1 MDQKIGNTISAL
13 TKNGIK
19 ARYFENGKE
28 AVAALISEIGNTDKI
43 GIGGSITV
51 KELGIPEIIR
61 DRGNELFYHWFE
73 TTPEGMASARFNAQH
88 ADIYIA
94 GANAVTED
102 GKLVNMDG
110 SGNRV
115 SSMVYGPRKVFIIC
129 GSNKIVKDEAAGIKR
144 IEDYAWKNAVRLGLS
159 TPCVTTKSCSNCAHP
174 QRMCNILS
182 VIRKK
187 PATDLTVF
195 IIGEDLGY

>member
-1 MDQKIGNTISAL
+1 MDQKVANTISAL
-13 TKNGIK
+13 EKNGMK
-19 ARYFENGKE
+19 AQYFESGKE
-28 AVAALISEIGNTDKI
+28 AVAALMLEIRNNDKV

-51 KELGIPEIIR
+51 KELGIPENIR

-73 TTPEGMASARFNAQH
+73 TTQEGMTSARTKAQH
-88 ADIYIA
+88 SDVYIA

-115 SSMVYGPRKVFIIC
+115 SAMVYGPKRVFIIC
-129 GSNKIVKDEAAGIKR
+129 GINKIVKDEAEGIKR
-144 IEDYAWKNAVRLGLS
+144 IGENAWKNAVRLGLN
-159 TPCVTTKSCSNCAHP
+159 TPCVTRKSCTDCAHP

-187 PATDLTVF
+187 PATDLSVF